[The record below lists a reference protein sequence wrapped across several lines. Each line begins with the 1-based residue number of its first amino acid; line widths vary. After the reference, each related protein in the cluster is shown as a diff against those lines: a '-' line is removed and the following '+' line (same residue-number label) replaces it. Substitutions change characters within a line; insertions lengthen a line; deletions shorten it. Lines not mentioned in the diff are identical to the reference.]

1 MQPLLS
7 NETPIH
13 VATRVDKVIL
23 MQHVGVL
30 NRLRIT
36 TELRHN
42 RERILFR

>member
-7 NETPIH
+7 NETLIH
-13 VATRVDKVIL
+13 LATRVDKVIL

-36 TELRHN
+36 TEIKHN
-42 RERILFR
+42 LKRILFR